1 MKLLQINPVL
11 RTSTSTGRIIREI
24 GDTAMASGWES
35 YIAYSEGRDGKMEC
49 TSHTVPVGDRMSVAF
64 HGLATRM
71 FDRHGLASTEA
82 TRKFIK
88 DIESIDPDVIHIHN
102 IHGYF
107 LNYEI
112 LFDWLSHCGKQV
124 IWTVHDCWLFTGH
137 CYHYMN
143 AGCDKWKYGCG
154 QCPQTREFPKSWLI
168 DRSAKNWRD
177 KKNAFCS
184 IPSDKMTIV
193 TVSDWLKGEMQQSF
207 LKDFRYKV
215 IHNGIDTEVFKPSD
229 GTVVR
234 RRYGIGDR
242 KMYMGAASIWST
254 AKGLDDFISMASM
267 LTPQEV
273 IVLVGLD
280 KNQMARMPANIIGIP
295 RTSDVHELA
304 ELYSAADA
312 FLNLTY
318 QDNYPTVNLE
328 SISCGTPVVTYRTG
342 GSPESVTSQCGMVT
356 DCGDVAQ
363 ALAAARKIAA
373 TDRSVWRDNCR
384 AYGLANFRKADRYAD
399 YIKLYKELLNG

>member
-24 GDTAMASGWES
+24 GDAAMASGWES
-35 YIAYSEGRDGKMEC
+35 YIAYSAGRDGKMEC
-49 TSHTVPVGDRMSVAF
+49 TSRIVPVGDRMSVAF
-64 HGLATRM
+64 HGLATRL
-71 FDRHGLASTEA
+71 FDKHGLASVEA
-82 TRKFIK
+82 TKKFIK
-88 DIESIDPDVIHIHN
+88 EIERINPDVIHIHN

-107 LNYEI
+107 LNYKI
-112 LFDWLSHCGKQV
+112 LFDWLSRCGKQV

-168 DRSAKNWRD
+168 DRSAKNWCD

-215 IHNGIDTEVFKPSD
+215 IHNGIDTDVFKPSD
-229 GTVVR
+229 GTAVR
-234 RRYGIGDR
+234 NRYGIGDR

-280 KNQMARMPANIIGIP
+280 KNQMARLPDNIIGIP

-373 TDRSVWRDNCR
+373 TDHSVWRDNCR

>member
-11 RTSTSTGRIIREI
+11 RTSTSTGRIVREI
-24 GDTAMASGWES
+24 GEAAMASGWES

-71 FDRHGLASTEA
+71 FDTHGLASTEA

-229 GTVVR
+229 GAAVR

-254 AKGLDDFISMASM
+254 AKGLDDFMSMASM

-280 KNQMARMPANIIGIP
+280 KNQMTRMPANIIGIP

-373 TDRSVWRDNCR
+373 TDRSVWWDNCR

>member
-1 MKLLQINPVL
+1 
-11 RTSTSTGRIIREI
+11 
-24 GDTAMASGWES
+24 
-35 YIAYSEGRDGKMEC
+35 
-49 TSHTVPVGDRMSVAF
+49 
-64 HGLATRM
+64 
-71 FDRHGLASTEA
+71 
-82 TRKFIK
+82 
-88 DIESIDPDVIHIHN
+88 
-102 IHGYF
+102 
-107 LNYEI
+107 
-112 LFDWLSHCGKQV
+112 
-124 IWTVHDCWLFTGH
+124 
-137 CYHYMN
+137 MN

-215 IHNGIDTEVFKPSD
+215 IHNGIDTDVFKPSD
-229 GTVVR
+229 GTAVR

-273 IVLVGLD
+273 IVLVGLN
-280 KNQMARMPANIIGIP
+280 KNQMTRMPANIIGIP

-342 GSPESVTSQCGMVT
+342 GSPESVTGQCGMVT

>member
-11 RTSTSTGRIIREI
+11 RTTTSTGRIIREI
-24 GDTAMASGWES
+24 GDAAIASGWES
-35 YIAYSEGRDGKMEC
+35 NIAYSAGRDGKMEC
-49 TSHTVPVGDRMSVAF
+49 TSRTVPVGDRMSVAF

-71 FDRHGLASTEA
+71 FDRHGLASVEA

-88 DIESIDPDVIHIHN
+88 DIERIDPDVIHIHN

-112 LFDWLSHCGKQV
+112 LFDWLSRCGKQV

-229 GTVVR
+229 GTAVR
-234 RRYGIGDR
+234 QRYGIGDR

-254 AKGLDDFISMASM
+254 AKGLDDFMSMASM

-280 KNQMARMPANIIGIP
+280 KNQMTRMPANIIGIP

>member
-11 RTSTSTGRIIREI
+11 RTTTSTGRIIREI
-24 GDTAMASGWES
+24 GDAAMASGWES
-35 YIAYSEGRDGKMEC
+35 YIAYSAGRDGKMEC
-49 TSHTVPVGDRMSVAF
+49 TSRTVPVGDRMSVAF
-64 HGLATRM
+64 HGLATRL
-71 FDRHGLASTEA
+71 FDRHGLASVEA
-82 TRKFIK
+82 TKKFLR
-88 DIESIDPDVIHIHN
+88 DIERINPDVIHIHN

-107 LNYEI
+107 LNYKI
-112 LFDWLSHCGKQV
+112 LFDWLSRCGKQV

-184 IPSDKMTIV
+184 VPSDKMTIV

-215 IHNGIDTEVFKPSD
+215 IHNGIDTDVFKPSD
-229 GTVVR
+229 GTAVR
-234 RRYGIGDR
+234 ERYGIGDR

-254 AKGLDDFISMASM
+254 AKGLNDFTSMASM

-280 KNQMARMPANIIGIP
+280 KNQMTRMPANIIGIP

>member
-24 GDTAMASGWES
+24 GDAAIASGWES
-35 YIAYSEGRDGKMEC
+35 YIAYSAGRDGKMEC
-49 TSHTVPVGDRMSVAF
+49 TSRTVPVGDRMSVAF

-71 FDRHGLASTEA
+71 FDRHGLASVEA

-88 DIESIDPDVIHIHN
+88 DIERIDPDVIHIHN

-112 LFDWLSHCGKQV
+112 LFDWLSRCGKQV

-168 DRSAKNWRD
+168 DRSAKNWLD

-229 GTVVR
+229 GTAVR
-234 RRYGIGDR
+234 NRYGIGDR

-280 KNQMARMPANIIGIP
+280 KNQMTRMPANIIGIP

-342 GSPESVTSQCGMVT
+342 GSPESVAGQCGMVT

-363 ALAAARKIAA
+363 ALSAARKIAA

>member
-24 GDTAMASGWES
+24 GDAAMASGWES
-35 YIAYSEGRDGKMEC
+35 YIAYSAGRDGKMEC
-49 TSHTVPVGDRMSVAF
+49 TSRTVPVGDRMSVAF
-64 HGLATRM
+64 HGLATRL
-71 FDRHGLASTEA
+71 FDRHGLASVEA
-82 TRKFIK
+82 TKKFIK
-88 DIESIDPDVIHIHN
+88 EIERINPDVIHIHN

-112 LFDWLSHCGKQV
+112 LFDWLSRCGKQV

-234 RRYGIGDR
+234 KRYGIGDR

-254 AKGLDDFISMASM
+254 AKGLDDFMSMASM

-280 KNQMARMPANIIGIP
+280 KNQMTRMPANIIGIP

-342 GSPESVTSQCGMVT
+342 GSPESVIGQCGMVT

>member
-1 MKLLQINPVL
+1 MKA
-11 RTSTSTGRIIREI
+11 
-24 GDTAMASGWES
+24 D
-35 YIAYSEGRDGKMEC
+35 
-49 TSHTVPVGDRMSVAF
+49 
-64 HGLATRM
+64 
-71 FDRHGLASTEA
+71 
-82 TRKFIK
+82 
-88 DIESIDPDVIHIHN
+88 
-102 IHGYF
+102 
-107 LNYEI
+107 
-112 LFDWLSHCGKQV
+112 
-124 IWTVHDCWLFTGH
+124 
-137 CYHYMN
+137 
-143 AGCDKWKYGCG
+143 CDKWKYGCG

-168 DRSAKNWRD
+168 DRSAKNWLD

-229 GTVVR
+229 GTAVR
-234 RRYGIGDR
+234 NRYGIGDR

-280 KNQMARMPANIIGIP
+280 KNQMTRMPANIIGIP

-342 GSPESVTSQCGMVT
+342 GSPESVAGQCGMVT

-363 ALAAARKIAA
+363 ALSAARKIAA

>member
-24 GDTAMASGWES
+24 GDAAMASGWES
-35 YIAYSEGRDGKMEC
+35 YIAYSAGRDGKMEC
-49 TSHTVPVGDRMSVAF
+49 TSRTVPVGDRMSVAF

-71 FDRHGLASTEA
+71 FDRHGLASVEA

-88 DIESIDPDVIHIHN
+88 DIERIDPDVIHIHN

-112 LFDWLSHCGKQV
+112 LFDWLSRCGKQV

-184 IPSDKMTIV
+184 IPSDKMIIV

-215 IHNGIDTEVFKPSD
+215 IHNGIDTDVFKPSD
-229 GTVVR
+229 GIAVR
-234 RRYGIGDR
+234 QRYGIGDR
-242 KMYMGAASIWST
+242 KMYLGAASIWST
-254 AKGLDDFISMASM
+254 AKGLDDFMSIASM
-267 LTPQEV
+267 LIPQEV

-280 KNQMARMPANIIGIP
+280 KNQMTRMPANIIGIP

-342 GSPESVTSQCGMVT
+342 GSPESVTDQCGMVT

>member
-24 GDTAMASGWES
+24 GDAAMASGWES
-35 YIAYSEGRDGKMEC
+35 YIAYSAGRDGKMEC
-49 TSHTVPVGDRMSVAF
+49 TSRTVPVGDRMSVAF

-71 FDRHGLASTEA
+71 FDRHGLASVEA
-82 TRKFIK
+82 TKKFIK
-88 DIESIDPDVIHIHN
+88 DIERIDPDVIHIHN

-112 LFDWLSHCGKQV
+112 LFDWLSRCGKQV

-229 GTVVR
+229 GAAVR

-254 AKGLDDFISMASM
+254 AKGLDDFMSMASM

-280 KNQMARMPANIIGIP
+280 KNQMTRMPANIIGIP

-342 GSPESVTSQCGMVT
+342 GSPESVTDQCGMVT

>member
-11 RTSTSTGRIIREI
+11 RTTTSTGRIIREI
-24 GDTAMASGWES
+24 GNAAMASGWES
-35 YIAYSEGRDGKMEC
+35 YIAYSAGRDGKMEC
-49 TSHTVPVGDRMSVAF
+49 TSRTVPVGDRMSVAF
-64 HGLATRM
+64 HGLATRL
-71 FDRHGLASTEA
+71 FDRHGLASVEA
-82 TRKFIK
+82 TKKFLR
-88 DIESIDPDVIHIHN
+88 DIERINPDVIHIHN

-107 LNYEI
+107 LNYKI
-112 LFDWLSHCGKQV
+112 LFDWLSRCGKQV

-215 IHNGIDTEVFKPSD
+215 IHNGIDTDVFKPSD
-229 GTVVR
+229 GTAVR
-234 RRYGIGDR
+234 ERYGIGDR

-280 KNQMARMPANIIGIP
+280 KNQMTRMPANIIGIP

-342 GSPESVTSQCGMVT
+342 GSPESVTDQCGMVT

>member
-11 RTSTSTGRIIREI
+11 RTTTSTGRIIREI
-24 GDTAMASGWES
+24 GDAAMASGWES
-35 YIAYSEGRDGKMEC
+35 YISYSVGRDGKMEC
-49 TSHTVPVGDRMSVAF
+49 TSRTVPIGDRMSVAF
-64 HGLATRM
+64 HGLATRL
-71 FDRHGLASTEA
+71 FDKHGLASVEA
-82 TRKFIK
+82 TKKFIK
-88 DIESIDPDVIHIHN
+88 DIERINPDVIHIHN

-112 LFDWLSHCGKQV
+112 LFDWLSRCGKQV

-143 AGCDKWKYGCG
+143 VGCDKWKYGCG

-215 IHNGIDTEVFKPSD
+215 IHNGIDTDVFKPSD
-229 GTVVR
+229 GTAVR
-234 RRYGIGDR
+234 KRYGIGDR

-254 AKGLDDFISMASM
+254 AKGLDDFMSMASM

-342 GSPESVTSQCGMVT
+342 GSPLQVN
-356 DCGDVAQ
+356 A
-363 ALAAARKIAA
+363 
-373 TDRSVWRDNCR
+373 VW
-384 AYGLANFRKADRYAD
+384 
-399 YIKLYKELLNG
+399 

>member
-24 GDTAMASGWES
+24 GDAAMASGWES
-35 YIAYSEGRDGKMEC
+35 YIAYSAGRDGKMEC
-49 TSHTVPVGDRMSVAF
+49 TSRTVPVGDRMSVAF

-71 FDRHGLASTEA
+71 FDRHGLASVEA

-88 DIESIDPDVIHIHN
+88 DIERIDPDVIHIHN

-112 LFDWLSHCGKQV
+112 LFDWLSRCGKQV

-229 GTVVR
+229 GTAVR
-234 RRYGIGDR
+234 NRYGIGDR

-280 KNQMARMPANIIGIP
+280 KNQMTRMPANIIGIP

-342 GSPESVTSQCGMVT
+342 GSPESVAGQCGMVT

-363 ALAAARKIAA
+363 ALSAARKIAA

>member
-1 MKLLQINPVL
+1 
-11 RTSTSTGRIIREI
+11 
-24 GDTAMASGWES
+24 
-35 YIAYSEGRDGKMEC
+35 
-49 TSHTVPVGDRMSVAF
+49 MSVAF

-71 FDRHGLASTEA
+71 FDRHGLASVEA

-88 DIESIDPDVIHIHN
+88 DIERIDPDVIHIHN

-112 LFDWLSHCGKQV
+112 LFDWLSRCGKQV

-184 IPSDKMTIV
+184 VPSDKMTIV

-215 IHNGIDTEVFKPSD
+215 IHNGIDTDVFKPSD
-229 GTVVR
+229 GTAVR
-234 RRYGIGDR
+234 KRYGVGDR

-280 KNQMARMPANIIGIP
+280 KNQMTRMPANIIGIP

-342 GSPESVTSQCGMVT
+342 GSPESVTDQCGMVT

>member
-24 GDTAMASGWES
+24 GDAAMASGWES
-35 YIAYSEGRDGKMEC
+35 YIAYSAGRDGKIEC
-49 TSHTVPVGDRMSVAF
+49 TSRTVPVGDRMSVAF

-71 FDRHGLASTEA
+71 FDRHGLASVEA

-88 DIESIDPDVIHIHN
+88 DIERIDPDVIHIHN

-112 LFDWLSHCGKQV
+112 LFDWLSRCGKQV

-137 CYHYMN
+137 CYHYMK
-143 AGCDKWKYGCG
+143 ADCDKWKYGCG

-229 GTVVR
+229 GAAVR

-254 AKGLDDFISMASM
+254 AKGLDDFMSMASM

-280 KNQMARMPANIIGIP
+280 KNQMAHMPANIIGIP

-342 GSPESVTSQCGMVT
+342 GSPESVIGQCGMVT

>member
-11 RTSTSTGRIIREI
+11 RTTTSTGRIIREI
-24 GDTAMASGWES
+24 GNAAMASGWES
-35 YIAYSEGRDGKMEC
+35 YIAYSAGRDGKMEC
-49 TSHTVPVGDRMSVAF
+49 TSRTVPVGDRMSVAF
-64 HGLATRM
+64 HGLATRL
-71 FDRHGLASTEA
+71 FDRHGLASVEA
-82 TRKFIK
+82 TKKFLR
-88 DIESIDPDVIHIHN
+88 DIERINPDVIHIHN

-107 LNYEI
+107 LNYKI
-112 LFDWLSHCGKQV
+112 LFDWLSRCGKQV

-143 AGCDKWKYGCG
+143 SGCDKWKYGCG

-215 IHNGIDTEVFKPSD
+215 IHNGIGTDVFKPSD
-229 GTVVR
+229 GTAVR
-234 RRYGIGDR
+234 ERYGIGDR

-280 KNQMARMPANIIGIP
+280 KNQMTRMPANIIGIP

>member
-24 GDTAMASGWES
+24 GDAAIASGWES
-35 YIAYSEGRDGKMEC
+35 YIAYSAGRDGKMEC
-49 TSHTVPVGDRMSVAF
+49 TSRTVPVGDRMSVAF

-71 FDRHGLASTEA
+71 FDRHGLASVEA

-88 DIESIDPDVIHIHN
+88 DIERIDPDVIHIHN

-107 LNYEI
+107 FNYEI
-112 LFDWLSHCGKQV
+112 LFDWLSRCGKQV

-229 GTVVR
+229 GIAVR

-254 AKGLDDFISMASM
+254 AKGLDDFMSMASM

-280 KNQMARMPANIIGIP
+280 KNQMTRMPANIIGIP

-342 GSPESVTSQCGMVT
+342 GSPESVTDQCGMVT

>member
-1 MKLLQINPVL
+1 
-11 RTSTSTGRIIREI
+11 
-24 GDTAMASGWES
+24 
-35 YIAYSEGRDGKMEC
+35 MEC
-49 TSHTVPVGDRMSVAF
+49 TSRTVPVGDRMSVAF
-64 HGLATRM
+64 HGLATRL
-71 FDRHGLASTEA
+71 FDRHGLASVEA
-82 TRKFIK
+82 TKKFLR
-88 DIESIDPDVIHIHN
+88 DIERINPDVIHIHN

-107 LNYEI
+107 LNYKI
-112 LFDWLSHCGKQV
+112 LFDWLSRCGKQV

-215 IHNGIDTEVFKPSD
+215 IHNGIDTDVFKPSD
-229 GTVVR
+229 GTAVR
-234 RRYGIGDR
+234 KRYGIGDR

-280 KNQMARMPANIIGIP
+280 KNQMTRKPANIIGIP

-342 GSPESVTSQCGMVT
+342 GSPESVTGQCGMVT

>member
-11 RTSTSTGRIIREI
+11 RTCTSTGRIIREI
-24 GDTAMASGWES
+24 GDAAMASGWES
-35 YIAYSEGRDGKMEC
+35 YIAYSAGRDGKMEC
-49 TSHTVPVGDRMSVAF
+49 TSRTVPVGDRMSVAF
-64 HGLATRM
+64 HGLATRL
-71 FDRHGLASTEA
+71 FDRHGLASVEA
-82 TRKFIK
+82 TKKFIK
-88 DIESIDPDVIHIHN
+88 EIERINPDVIHIHN

-112 LFDWLSHCGKQV
+112 LFDWLSRCGKQV

-234 RRYGIGDR
+234 KRYGIGDR

-254 AKGLDDFISMASM
+254 AKGLDDFMSMASM

-280 KNQMARMPANIIGIP
+280 KNQMTRMPANIIGIP

-342 GSPESVTSQCGMVT
+342 GSPESVIGQCGMVT

>member
-24 GDTAMASGWES
+24 GDASIASGWES
-35 YIAYSEGRDGKMEC
+35 YIAYSAGRDGKMEC
-49 TSHTVPVGDRMSVAF
+49 TSRTVPVGDRMSVAF

-71 FDRHGLASTEA
+71 FDRHGLASVEA

-88 DIESIDPDVIHIHN
+88 DIERIDPDVIHIHN

-112 LFDWLSHCGKQV
+112 LFDWLSRCGKQV

-229 GTVVR
+229 GIAVR

-254 AKGLDDFISMASM
+254 AKGLDDFMSMASM

-280 KNQMARMPANIIGIP
+280 KNQMTRMPANIIGIP

-342 GSPESVTSQCGMVT
+342 GSPESVTDQCGMVT

-373 TDRSVWRDNCR
+373 TDRSVSRDNCR

>member
-11 RTSTSTGRIIREI
+11 RTTTSTGRIIREI
-24 GDTAMASGWES
+24 GDAAMASGWES
-35 YIAYSEGRDGKMEC
+35 YIAYSAGRDGKMEC
-49 TSHTVPVGDRMSVAF
+49 TSRTVPVGDRMSVAF
-64 HGLATRM
+64 HGLATRL
-71 FDRHGLASTEA
+71 FDRHGLASVEA
-82 TRKFIK
+82 TKKFLR
-88 DIESIDPDVIHIHN
+88 DIERINPDVIHIHN

-107 LNYEI
+107 LNYKI
-112 LFDWLSHCGKQV
+112 LFDWLSRCGKQV

-184 IPSDKMTIV
+184 VPSDKMTIV

-215 IHNGIDTEVFKPSD
+215 IHNGIDTDVFKPSD
-229 GTVVR
+229 GTAVR
-234 RRYGIGDR
+234 ERYGIGDR

-254 AKGLDDFISMASM
+254 AKGLDDFTSMASM

-280 KNQMARMPANIIGIP
+280 KNQMTRMPANIIGIP

>member
-11 RTSTSTGRIIREI
+11 RTTTSTGRIIREI
-24 GDTAMASGWES
+24 GDAAMASGWES
-35 YIAYSEGRDGKMEC
+35 YIAYSAGRDGKMEC
-49 TSHTVPVGDRMSVAF
+49 TSRTVPVGDRMSVAF

-71 FDRHGLASTEA
+71 FDRHGLASVEA

-88 DIESIDPDVIHIHN
+88 DIERIDPDVIHIHN

-112 LFDWLSHCGKQV
+112 LFDWLSRCGKQV

-137 CYHYMN
+137 CYHYMK

-229 GTVVR
+229 GTAVR
-234 RRYGIGDR
+234 KRYGIGDR

-254 AKGLDDFISMASM
+254 AKGLDDFMSMASM

-280 KNQMARMPANIIGIP
+280 KNQMAHMPANIIGIP

-342 GSPESVTSQCGMVT
+342 GSPESVTGQCGMVT

-363 ALAAARKIAA
+363 ALSAARKIAA